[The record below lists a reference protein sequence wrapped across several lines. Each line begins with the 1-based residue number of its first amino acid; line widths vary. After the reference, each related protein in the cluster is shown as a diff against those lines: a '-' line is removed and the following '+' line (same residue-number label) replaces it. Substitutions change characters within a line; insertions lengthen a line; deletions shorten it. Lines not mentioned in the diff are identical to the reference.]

1 MSFIGEDFRNF
12 VQSTSRRD
20 FIIEW
25 LGSRGVKA
33 VVMPIDGHEHIYV
46 VFSRESYSPFFKI
59 KTVIAHYDIFPG
71 SPGANDNSSSV
82 FSLMNWA
89 VKLNQS
95 GTVHNVRLIFTDG
108 EEMCEKPF
116 QIRNSV
122 SAQGAFGLAGV
133 FKRLSITDDDVFVF
147 DCTGRGNLPVLCKT
161 VLPAKVSQKFRNRF
175 NDLKYRIEQVLK
187 KSSDGRFVNLPVSY
201 SDNAGFLVNGIAAVQ
216 VTFLPQDEAEK
227 YMYSLMNFP
236 FLEEFVMNKK
246 VPSGFNRSALEE
258 MIPQTWKKL
267 HTPEDNVIS
276 LDEESFVLM
285 EKILDGIAML
295 KAAGS

>member
-46 VFSRESYSPFFKI
+46 VFSKESYSPFFKI
-59 KTVIAHYDIFPG
+59 KTVIAHYDVFPG

-108 EEMCEKPF
+108 EEMCEKPS

-147 DCTGRGNLPVLCKT
+147 DCTGRGNVPVLCKT
-161 VLPAKVSQKFRNRF
+161 VLPAKVPQKFKNRF

-187 KSSDGRFVNLPVSY
+187 TCSEGRFVNLPVSY

-216 VTFLPQDEAEK
+216 VTFLPQNEAEK
-227 YMYSLMNFP
+227 YMYDLMNFP

-246 VPSGFNRSALEE
+246 APSGFNPSALEE
-258 MIPQTWKKL
+258 MIPLTWKKL